1 MEKISPELEP
11 IPTLVEAER
20 LVKPLARELRLLLP
34 SNRGTALRIF
44 YDAAKLIYYKQK
56 QLRKPQLKQKEIA
69 QALEAVYF
77 HHRYD
82 SRIRVEGPLAENF
95 GSVFPESAALDYYEK
110 KVEGIVVDTLGNA
123 ISVDDL
129 GIDFLYED
137 HEKSGRYLEPRGK
150 RLPWIKHTLA
160 TTREVYEGIEVG
172 HEQYYYVSHYV
183 IPLKSPT
190 SVEINSYFV
199 VIIRKRRDKSRGFLT
214 AFPVDRYNQLLGK
227 IAKWRP
233 VF

>member
-1 MEKISPELEP
+1 MGNVSPELEP
-11 IPTLVEAER
+11 TLTLVEAER

-34 SNRGTALRIF
+34 SNRETTLRIF

-69 QALEAVYF
+69 QALELVYF
-77 HHRYD
+77 HHRHD
-82 SRIRVEGPLAENF
+82 SRISVEGALAENF
-95 GSVFPESAALDYYEK
+95 GAVFSESAALDYYEK
-110 KVEGIVVDTLGNA
+110 KVEGIAVDTLGNA
-123 ISVDDL
+123 VTIDDL
-129 GIDFLYED
+129 GIDFLYEE

-160 TTREVYEGIEVG
+160 TTREVYEGIEYS

-183 IPLKSPT
+183 IPLKVPT
-190 SVEINSYFV
+190 SVEIDSYFV
-199 VIIRKRRDKSRGFLT
+199 VIVRKRKDKSRGFLT

-227 IAKWRP
+227 ISRWRP